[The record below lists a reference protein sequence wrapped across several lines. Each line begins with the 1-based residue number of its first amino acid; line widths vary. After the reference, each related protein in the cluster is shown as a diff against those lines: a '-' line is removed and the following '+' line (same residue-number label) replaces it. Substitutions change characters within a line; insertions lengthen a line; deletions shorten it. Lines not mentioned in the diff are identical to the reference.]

1 MIEPVE
7 QDELQNAESREDA
20 PSAAPE
26 PKGQKKSAIIAVV
39 VLVVVV
45 ALALVAY
52 GALRTSQPTASS
64 ESASQYAVSEKS
76 SNASAE
82 DDADAQRALALEVV
96 TFDGQDTTLGQVSDG
111 KPIVVNMW
119 ATWCPY
125 CVAEMQDYQALY
137 DKYGDDVRFVML
149 NACDSSREVSLAREY
164 IAENGFT
171 FPVYYD
177 ADHQVMSEFGV
188 RAYPTTIILSDTGRV
203 LMNRPGQITYDSMDA
218 TLASLTGK

>member
-7 QDELQNAESREDA
+7 QDELQNAELHEGA
-20 PSAAPE
+20 PSDAPE
-26 PKGQKKSAIIAVV
+26 PKGQRKSAIIAVV
-39 VLVVVV
+39 VLVIVVV
-45 ALALVAY
+45 LALVAY
-52 GALRTSQPTASS
+52 GALRSSQPAASS
-64 ESASQYAVSEKS
+64 ESASQYIVSGES
-76 SNASAE
+76 SNASA
-82 DDADAQRALALEVV
+82 DDVDAQRVLALEIV
-96 TFDGQDTTLGQVSDG
+96 TFDGQDTTLGQVADG

-177 ADHQVMSEFGV
+177 ADHQVMYEFGV

-218 TLASLTGK
+218 TLASLTGH